1 MKKEN
6 LKVAEEIKEAEET
19 KEAVEQTTD
28 KPVITDDIQGDEVE
42 VTEEAQGLFSKA
54 KGFAKK
60 HWKVIAGAAAVGTA
74 AVLVAKATKKD
85 DVIEGEFVE
94 VMDTF
99 EYDKDYADREEVEEQ
114 SDTKVEE
121 EA

>member
-1 MKKEN
+1 MKKQN
-6 LKVAEEIKEAEET
+6 LKVAEEIKEVEET

-28 KPVITDDIQGDEVE
+28 KPVITEDTQGNEVE
-42 VTEEAQGLFSKA
+42 VTEEAESLLGKA

-60 HWKVIAGAAAVGTA
+60 YWKVAAGAAAVGA
-74 AVLVAKATKKD
+74 AAIVVAKATKKN
-85 DVIEGEFVE
+85 DVIEGEFIE
-94 VMDTF
+94 VMDNF

-114 SDTKVEE
+114 SETKVEE